1 MCPFLTLGTNF
12 SVGLRVPGAAT
23 AANRPALA
31 VLSCG
36 GGSSLGGGRWQH
48 GEKRITTWCEGA
60 CDFDGGESSGGAKGK
75 PVCICL
81 VLGNRDFAGFGIIGM
96 VATMAGRTQEWSQ
109 RSRLLGV
116 D

>member
-48 GEKRITTWCEGA
+48 GEKTIMVLQCEGA

-96 VATMAGRTQEWSQ
+96 AAMAGRWSH
-109 RSRLLGV
+109 RE
-116 D
+116 